1 MSKLDRARALL
12 GDQKLDALLVS
23 HPASRRYLSGLPH
36 DDHGPD
42 ESEGVLLVGP
52 DTATLFVSRTN
63 LPLAA
68 ATTRDDVGVEAWSHP
83 WPAFVGARMRD
94 ANLHRVGYEERGL
107 TVGDWGDIRSAAGG
121 SVELVAA
128 GDAVESLRAVK
139 DDEELRILERAL
151 AITDQVFVA
160 ALSQVEVGM
169 TEAALANLIADLMR
183 DLGSDGLAFNTIV
196 ASGPHASRPHHDPT
210 DRRLAAGEPVIVD
223 LGAKVDG
230 YCGDLTRTFVIGEP
244 TEQFRTIYTIVLDAQ
259 EAALRSLRAGTSGPD
274 GDRLARDVI
283 EGAGYGDQFVHSLG
297 HGLGLK
303 VHESP
308 SLGRTSR
315 DTLLPGQVVT
325 VEPGIYVDGWGGVR
339 IEDVGVVTES
349 GFRNLTRSPK
359 RLADMVVP
367 NRR

>member
-1 MSKLDRARALL
+1 MSKLDRARTLL

-42 ESEGVLLVGP
+42 ESAGILLVGP
-52 DTATLFVSRTN
+52 EAATLLVSRTN
-63 LPLAA
+63 LPLAE
-68 ATTRDDVGVEAWSHP
+68 ATTRDDVRVEAWSHR
-83 WPAFVGARMRD
+83 WPAFVGERLRD
-94 ANLHRVGYEERGL
+94 AGLRRVGFEERAL
-107 TVGDWGDIRSAAGG
+107 TVGDWGDIRA
-121 SVELVAA
+121 AA
-128 GDAVESLRAVK
+128 GDAVELVAVGDHVEDLRAVK
-139 DDEELRILERAL
+139 DREELRTLERAL
-151 AITDQVFVA
+151 DITDQVLAA

-169 TEAALANLIADLMR
+169 TEVALANLIADLMR
-183 DLGSDGLAFNTIV
+183 DLGSDGLAFDTIV
-196 ASGPHASRPHHDPT
+196 ASGPHAARPHHDPT
-210 DRRLAAGEPVIVD
+210 ERRLAAGEPVIVD

-259 EAALRSLRAGTSGPD
+259 EAALRSLKAGMSGPD
-274 GDRLARDVI
+274 GDKLARDVI
-283 EGAGYGDQFVHSLG
+283 DGAGYGDQFVHGLG

-308 SLGRTSR
+308 SLGRTSG
-315 DTLLPGQVVT
+315 DTLRPGQVVT

-339 IEDVGVVTES
+339 IEDVGVVTEG

-367 NRR
+367 THR